1 MKRTVPIL
9 RLNRANVERFFAA
22 RWQGSVRATRDASR
36 IVADVRKRGDA
47 AVIAWTRKFDGV
59 TLRPAQFWVS
69 MAERR
74 AARRNVEPSLWR
86 AIEHAARNIR
96 RVAEQQKP
104 REWSVQVER
113 GVRVAQRV
121 TPIQTIGCYIPGG
134 RASLVSTL
142 LMTAVTARVVGVP
155 RIIVACPKPNAAML
169 AAAEMLGVAEILR
182 VGGAQAVAAMAYG
195 TATVP
200 RVDKIF
206 GPGNR
211 WVDAAKRIVSSDCAV
226 DLPAGPT
233 EALVLAERGN
243 PDWIAAD
250 LIAQGEHDP
259 DAITVLVTSSEGL
272 ARSVAEAIEAQLG
285 ELPASNPAQR
295 SLRKPGT
302 IFVTPNRS
310 AAFEFANRFAPEHL
324 SLPDRTAVP
333 KEIQAVGSIFL
344 GPYAAQ
350 PIGDYASGTN
360 HVLPTSGWA
369 RARGGLSA
377 WDFLKCTTV
386 QQITR
391 EGLRRLAPVV
401 RALAE
406 AEGLVAHGRAVT
418 RRESEDARMRRGAGA
433 RPKRVGLRRT
443 GRNVRNGSCCE
454 T

>member
-1 MKRTVPIL
+1 MKKTVPIL
-9 RLNRANVERFFAA
+9 PLNRANVERFFAA
-22 RWQGSVRATRDASR
+22 RRQGSSRAMRDAAR
-36 IVADVRKRGDA
+36 VVADVRQRGDE

-59 TLRPAQFWVS
+59 TLRPAEFWVS
-69 MAERR
+69 AAERR
-74 AARRNVEPSLWR
+74 AARRSVEPVLWS
-86 AIEHAARNIR
+86 AIEHAAQNIR

-104 REWSVQVER
+104 REWSMQVER

-121 TPIQTIGCYIPGG
+121 TPIQTIGCYVPGG

-142 LMTAVTARVVGVP
+142 LMTAVTARVAGVP

-182 VGGAQAVAAMAYG
+182 IGGAQAIAAMAYG

-200 RVDKIF
+200 RVDKIV

-211 WVDAAKRIVSSDCAV
+211 WVDAAKRIVSSDCPV

-233 EALVLAERGN
+233 EVLVLAERGN

-259 DAITVLVTSSEGL
+259 YAVAVFVTSSGRL
-272 ARSVAEAIEAQLG
+272 AREVAKAIEAQLA
-285 ELPASNPAQR
+285 ELAASNPAQR
-295 SLRKPGT
+295 SLRKLGT
-302 IFVTPNRS
+302 IFVAPNRT
-310 AAFEFANRFAPEHL
+310 AALEFANRFAPEHL
-324 SLPDRTAVP
+324 SLPDRMTVP
-333 KEIQAVGSIFL
+333 EEIWAAGSVFL
-344 GPYAAQ
+344 GPYTAQ
-350 PIGDYASGTN
+350 SIGDYASGTN

-377 WDFLKCTTV
+377 WDFVKCTTV

-391 EGLRRLAPVV
+391 EGWRRLVPVV
-401 RALAE
+401 CALAG

-418 RRESEDARMRRGAGA
+418 RREKHGA
-433 RPKRVGLRRT
+433 RIRGGTLPHPKRVAAQGF
-443 GRNVRNGSCCE
+443 GRNVGKRE
-454 T
+454 WL